1 VEAVGGQLDGAYVV
15 SDVVVVGGLDQQV
28 AEDAV
33 ELELGSD
40 DLLVAVEESI
50 LNTRD
55 TAADAGRARGQGE
68 TLRPSMSESF
78 TWHTTRR

>member
-1 VEAVGGQLDGAYVV
+1 
-15 SDVVVVGGLDQQV
+15 
-28 AEDAV
+28 
-33 ELELGSD
+33 LGSD